1 MVCHILSK
9 VNEAMGRLSR
19 AYLDCRAPTSP
30 KMNSIGLVVDRR
42 VTRRLVG
49 RSLEWEKTLGKEL
62 ASYPESRLEVYP
74 ALYSHTALSSLRK
87 AKVDLHPW
95 FGCE

>member
-1 MVCHILSK
+1 
-9 VNEAMGRLSR
+9 MGRLSR